1 MTLLKFIRK
10 LTFCGE
16 PKTKRNISDVKVHS
30 HTFRIFR
37 KILDNIKIEISDRYN
52 EIKKLRFFRL
62 LDSDNFFEFKNNFSI
77 TFFVELKT

>member
-30 HTFRIFR
+30 HTFRM
-37 KILDNIKIEISDRYN
+37 DP
-52 EIKKLRFFRL
+52 
-62 LDSDNFFEFKNNFSI
+62 DSFLEFKADFPEDI
-77 TFFVELKT
+77 FLELKTTYNERFNYET